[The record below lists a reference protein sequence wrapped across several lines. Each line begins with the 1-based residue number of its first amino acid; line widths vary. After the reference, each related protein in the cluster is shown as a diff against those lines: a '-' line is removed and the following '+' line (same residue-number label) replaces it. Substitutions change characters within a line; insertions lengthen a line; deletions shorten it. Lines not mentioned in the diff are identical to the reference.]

1 MTAEVIYC
9 PAQTYRATRDTPA
22 EYCETEVSDYG
33 QLCDRHD
40 EDDRSDADY
49 ENYLESLRK

>member
-9 PAQTYRATRDTPA
+9 PAQTYRGNRFEPA
-22 EYCETEVSDYG
+22 EYCENEVSDYG
-33 QLCDRHD
+33 DLCDRHD

-49 ENYLESLRK
+49 EDYLESLRK